1 MASGCVNGGIIATG
15 MGGPR
20 RGILG
25 AVFGLGAGALL
36 KIGGDQLYDTTRLAW
51 IRHRKYTMEHSKE
64 RLLDVRKPQFHP
76 KDSTLPRRDMNIIPQ
91 DPGGDANKSKE
102 STKTKGWFWR
112 S

>member
-1 MASGCVNGGIIATG
+1 MGESSRQVWAGPGGNFGCGVWIRSGRFIED
-15 MGGPR
+15 R
-20 RGILG
+20 
-25 AVFGLGAGALL
+25 
-36 KIGGDQLYDTTRLAW
+36 GDQLYDTTRLAW